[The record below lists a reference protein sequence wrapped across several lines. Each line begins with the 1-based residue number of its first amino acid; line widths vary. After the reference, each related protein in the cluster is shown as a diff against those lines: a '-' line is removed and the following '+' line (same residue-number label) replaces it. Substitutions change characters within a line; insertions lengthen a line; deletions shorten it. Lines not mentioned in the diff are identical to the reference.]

1 MNLLTP
7 LFGLHAVRRFILPF
21 ATARARRSSSR
32 RPSSIAAFYTWSSRG
47 RTLPTCSPASPRI
60 SGTGPSG
67 ATIAGS
73 STQAIGAT
81 IARRTTYPGARS
93 SQASLPP
100 TRYCGACHAADL
112 ACSNCK
118 VKPSNRPSDLSFAPP
133 GWQPGSEMGS
143 TGRAIC
149 RSPHQDGSPAPRWYR
164 SRTSLRNPT
173 PPPPSPPSPL
183 SPNCRRGPKRRVSSA
198 SASRSGDVVVKRTT
212 RGRIPWHGV
221 DAERKKLE

>member
-133 GWQPGSEMGS
+133 GWQPGSEMVS
-143 TGRAIC
+143 I
-149 RSPHQDGSPAPRWYR
+149 SH
-164 SRTSLRNPT
+164 LPT
-173 PPPPSPPSPL
+173 KSHSPPPFPPFPPFPQL
-183 SPNCRRGPKRRVSSA
+183 HAGPKTARFVRF
-198 SASRSGDVVVKRTT
+198 G
-212 RGRIPWHGV
+212 I
-221 DAERKKLE
+221 AERRRRREKDDARPDPVARR